1 MSSQPAGR
9 RRRARGATALL
20 VVLVAVLTG
29 CSAQPDRPVTTP
41 VNTAVGADASRSRA
55 AELQAGLTHLLVER
69 VQVTATA
76 RAAVAEAD
84 RVEAAAALDDSSAAL
99 ADLLGATFTGAR
111 GQLLAVLRSCDRRGL
126 RQADAVRTGSPDDVA
141 TALADLQ
148 TGQADLAATVRRVVP
163 RMPAEQ
169 IRARLDGDLAAQLA
183 VQGDAAFAQLR
194 AASGRA
200 PATAALL
207 TAGIAADR
215 GLGPVGTRAATL
227 RAALTGLL
235 TEHVQLA
242 GAMARLPGDART
254 TGAAVAALQANGAD
268 LTALLGQAYPD
279 LPSGFGPMWAGHV
292 ERLVG
297 LAADP
302 SAEQRRRVLAF
313 PNELGNELARHV
325 VGLSARTTG
334 SEFTPLLSAL
344 AAAVE
349 GGDSPGAHAALRR
362 ASAAVPAPSAL
373 VAAAIA
379 QDRRYT

>member
-1 MSSQPAGR
+1 MSSRPGGR
-9 RRRARGATALL
+9 RRRARGVTALL
-20 VVLVAVLTG
+20 VVLLAVLTG
-29 CSAQPDRPVTTP
+29 CSAEPDRPVTTP
-41 VNTAVGADASRSRA
+41 VSTAVGADASRSRA

-69 VQVTATA
+69 VHVTAAA
-76 RAAVAEAD
+76 RGAVADAD
-84 RVEAAAALDDSSAAL
+84 RAETTAALDDSSVAL
-99 ADLLGATFTGAR
+99 ADLLGATFTGAEE
-111 GQLLAVLRSCDRRGL
+111 QLLAALRSGDRRGL
-126 RQADAVRTGSPDDVA
+126 RHADAVRTGSPADVA

-148 TGQADLAATVRRVVP
+148 VGQADLAATLRRVVP

-183 VQGDAAFAQLR
+183 VNGDDAFPQLR

-200 PATAALL
+200 PATATLL
-207 TAGIAADR
+207 AAGIAADR

-242 GAMARLPGDART
+242 GAMAREQGDAP

-268 LTALLGQAYPD
+268 LTALLGMAYPD
-279 LPSGFGPMWAGHV
+279 LPAGFGPMWAGHV

-302 SAEQRRRVLAF
+302 SAEQARRVRAF

-325 VGLSARTTG
+325 VGLSARTAA

-349 GGDSPGAHAALRR
+349 AGDSPGAHAALRR

-373 VAAAIA
+373 VAAAVA